1 VALVIAIRN
10 SAQFLRVPGVFSTL
24 INLAENAERPTSNS
38 QPLIKEPRANT
49 ATSNALLDS
58 TFNAGR

>member
-38 QPLIKEPRANT
+38 QSPIKEPSANKAST
-49 ATSNALLDS
+49 NALLDS
-58 TFNAGR
+58 TFNVGH